1 MSADVTFTP
10 EQVLATP
17 VGALAQQP
25 AERLFR
31 IKSAANDLLAAGK
44 ALSDHIDQAIDFKW
58 SERARN
64 LRHDAG
70 KDTGVVHFDEDEVR
84 ITADLPKKV
93 DWDQTRL
100 ADMTRRIAESGDDPR
115 QYVEI
120 TYRVSETKFNA
131 WPETLKSAFEAAR
144 TVKTGKP
151 SYRLALMKEEVSK

>member
-1 MSADVTFTP
+1 MSADMTFTP

-17 VGALAQQP
+17 VGALAQQS

-31 IKSAANDLLAAGK
+31 MKNAAADRLTAGK

-93 DWDQTRL
+93 DWDQARL
-100 ADMTRRIAESGDDPR
+100 ADMTRRIAENGDDPR

>member
-31 IKSAANDLLAAGK
+31 IKSAATDLLAAGK

-151 SYRLALMKEEVSK
+151 SYRLALTKEGVSK